1 MKIRREL
8 DQVLNRL
15 QDDLVRMLG
24 LVIEGL
30 QDAMSSLKNQ
40 NFDLAEKVVQNDEA
54 INELRYQV
62 ERFCVDAI
70 ATQQPVASDL
80 RIIMAALHIAVE
92 LERMGDHAA
101 GIAKATLKIGDE
113 PLIKPLIDLP
123 RMGTIASEMSRS
135 ALDAFFE
142 RDEVAANAIIDR
154 DDEVDELYDQILR
167 ELLTYMIEDPKKIR
181 QGTQILWAAHAVER
195 IADRATNIAERVI
208 FVKTG
213 EMDDLTSEST
223 EIRGA

>member
-8 DQVLNRL
+8 DQVLHQL
-15 QDDLVRMLG
+15 QDDLIKMQG
-24 LVIEGL
+24 LLTEAL
-30 QDAMSSLKNQ
+30 QDAIRSLKNQ
-40 NFDLAEKVVQNDEA
+40 DIDLAEQVVQRDEA
-54 INELRYQV
+54 INELRYEV
-62 ERFCVDAI
+62 EHFCVDAI

-101 GIAKATLKIGDE
+101 GVAKATLKIGDE

-123 RMGTIASEMSRS
+123 RMGIVSIEMSRA
-135 ALDAFFE
+135 ALEAFFE
-142 RDEVAANAIIDR
+142 RDEVAAQAVVDR
-154 DDEVDELYDQILR
+154 DDEVDDLYDQILR
-167 ELLTYMIEDPKKIR
+167 ELITYMIEDPHKIR
-181 QGTQILWAAHAVER
+181 QGTQLLWAAHALER

-208 FVKTG
+208 FVQTG

>member
-15 QDDLVRMLG
+15 QDDLVKMQG
-24 LVIEGL
+24 LVVEGL
-30 QDAMSSLKNQ
+30 QDAIKSLKNQ
-40 NFDLAEKVVQNDEA
+40 DIALAEQVVQGDEV
-54 INELRYQV
+54 INELRYEV
-62 ERFCVDAI
+62 EHFCVDAI

-92 LERMGDHAA
+92 LERMGDHAS
-101 GIAKATLKIGDE
+101 GVAKATLKIGDE

-123 RMGTIASEMSRS
+123 RMSTIAAEMSRS
-135 ALDAFFE
+135 ALEAFFD
-142 RDEVAANAIIDR
+142 RDENAAQDVVNR
-154 DDEVDELYDQILR
+154 DDEVDDLYDQILR
-167 ELLTYMIEDPKKIR
+167 ELLTYMIEDPQKIR
-181 QGTQILWAAHAVER
+181 QGTQLLWASHALER

-208 FVKTG
+208 FVQTG

-223 EIRGA
+223 EVRTV

>member
-8 DQVLNRL
+8 DQVLHRL
-15 QDDLVRMLG
+15 QDDLIKMQG
-24 LVIEGL
+24 LLTEAL
-30 QDAMSSLKNQ
+30 QDAIRSLKNQ
-40 NFDLAEKVVQNDEA
+40 DIDLAEQVVQRDEA
-54 INELRYQV
+54 INELRYEV
-62 ERFCVDAI
+62 EHFCVDAI

-101 GIAKATLKIGDE
+101 GVAKATLKIGGE

-123 RMGTIASEMSRS
+123 RMGTISIEMSRA
-135 ALDAFFE
+135 ALEAFFE
-142 RDEVAANAIIDR
+142 RDETAAQAVVDR
-154 DDEVDELYDQILR
+154 DDEVDDLYDQILR
-167 ELLTYMIEDPKKIR
+167 ELITYMLEDPHKIR
-181 QGTQILWAAHAVER
+181 QGTQLLWAAHALER

-208 FVKTG
+208 FVQTG

-223 EIRGA
+223 EVRGA